1 MVLTLCNL
9 RWWCFSFH
17 QLAQI
22 LHLYSWWS
30 SQLALVVF
38 FLRALAHLL
47 MRILQLALCGG
58 GACIF
63 MWWWLYIC
71 GDSGC
76 TRRFC
81 CCYTTEDPSLR
92 ASPVRVY
99 TVLRTDSR
107 CPMYCARIRLLSLAR
122 PGVSENVT
130 HHTLARHL
138 LEHLYTPCLL
148 SSCVRPVSSDW
159 RFIVSSQ

>member
-1 MVLTLCNL
+1 MGIYIYIYIPPPHKNTSTNCSLHKGTTSMQILPLCYLHLVAASCSYRLVPKMVLTLCNL

-81 CCYTTEDPSLR
+81 CCYTTEDPS
-92 ASPVRVY
+92 
-99 TVLRTDSR
+99 
-107 CPMYCARIRLLSLAR
+107 
-122 PGVSENVT
+122 
-130 HHTLARHL
+130 
-138 LEHLYTPCLL
+138 
-148 SSCVRPVSSDW
+148 
-159 RFIVSSQ
+159 